1 MQTEKLNEECAV
13 FGVSLRVEEAV
24 GITYN
29 GLLSLQHRGQ
39 EGAGIA
45 VANNRSI
52 VCLKDEGL
60 VSEVFSGEEFAR
72 LPKGKVAVGHT
83 RYSTTG
89 QSCKENAGPF
99 VTEYLTG
106 RIATAHNGNITN
118 AKEIRAELAS
128 LGLNFNATSD
138 SEVVSSLIAYCINM
152 EKNSLKGV
160 AHGAGLL
167 RGAFSLIIV
176 TSKNKLIAVR
186 DKCGFR
192 PLCIGKNDIGC
203 AVASESCALETCG
216 FEFVR
221 DIKPGEVV
229 MIENGEITQTLFIE
243 QAEADNKIA
252 ANGKTADSGG
262 LCIFEYIY
270 FARPDSVIDG
280 LSVYKARYNMGLALA
295 REYPVEADGVCGVPD
310 SGLDAAYGYSAG
322 SGLPLINGF
331 VKNRYIGR
339 SFIYPTQSKRDSAV
353 RLKLNPL
360 AANIRGKRIVLVD
373 DSIVRGTTSEKIVK
387 SLKNAGPKEVHMR
400 ISSPPFR
407 HTCHYGTD
415 IDSEENLI
423 ANNMSLEE
431 ICKKIGADSLGYISI
446 EGLIDSCKKSEL
458 SFCTAC
464 FTGNKEEQYEKKNVF
479 ES

>member
-1 MQTEKLNEECAV
+1 MRTDKLNEECAV
-13 FGVSLRVEEAV
+13 FGVSLNTDEAAGV
-24 GITYN
+24 TYN
-29 GLLSLQHRGQ
+29 GLLALQHRGQ

-45 VANNRSI
+45 VVNNRSI
-52 VCLKDEGL
+52 VCHKDEGL
-60 VSEVFSGEEFAR
+60 VSEVFSGDEFVR
-72 LPKGKVAVGHT
+72 LPKGKVAIGHT

-89 QSCKENAGPF
+89 QSSKENTGPF

-118 AKEIRAELAS
+118 AKEIRSDLCA

-138 SEVVSSLIAYCINM
+138 SEVISSLLAYCINM
-152 EKNSLKGV
+152 ENNSMRGV
-160 AHGAGLL
+160 VHAAELL
-167 RGAFSLIIV
+167 RGAFSLVIA

-186 DKCGFR
+186 DPNGFR
-192 PLCIGKNDIGC
+192 PLCIGKNGIGC
-203 AVASESCALETCG
+203 AVASESCALEICG
-216 FEFVR
+216 FEFIR
-221 DIKPGEVV
+221 DVKPGEVV
-229 MIENGEITQTLFIE
+229 MIENGEITNQITVKNEEPEI
-243 QAEADNKIA
+243 K
-252 ANGKTADSGG
+252 NGGLG

-280 LSVYKARYNMGLALA
+280 LSVYESRYNMGAALA
-295 REYPVEADGVCGVPD
+295 REYPVKADVVCGVPD
-310 SGLDAAYGYSAG
+310 SGLEAAFGYSAA
-322 SGLPLINGF
+322 SGLPLVSGF

-360 AANIRGKRIVLVD
+360 AANIKGKKIVLVD

-387 SLKNAGPKEVHMR
+387 SLKNAGAKEVHMR
-400 ISSPPFR
+400 VSSPPFR

-423 ANNMSLEE
+423 ANNMSLNE
-431 ICKKIGADSLGYISI
+431 ICEKIGADSLGYISI
-446 EGLIDSCKKSEL
+446 EGLKNACKKCSL

-464 FTGNKEEQYEKKNVF
+464 FTGNAEANYEKKNVF
-479 ES
+479 ESCAV

>member
-1 MQTEKLNEECAV
+1 MHPDKLSEQHEAKEKCAV
-13 FGVSLRVEEAV
+13 FGVSLRTEEAV

-29 GLLSLQHRGQ
+29 GLLALQHRGQ

-45 VANNRSI
+45 VSNNRNI
-52 VCLKDEGL
+52 VCRKDEGL
-60 VSEVFSGEEFAR
+60 VSEVFSGEELAH
-72 LPKGKVAVGHT
+72 LPKGKVAIGHT

-89 QSCKENAGPF
+89 QSCRENAGPF

-118 AKEIRAELAS
+118 AKEIRAELAN

-138 SEVVSSLIAYCINM
+138 SEVVSSLIAYCINT
-152 EKNSLKGV
+152 EKNSLQGI
-160 AHGAGLL
+160 AHAAGLL
-167 RGAFSLIIV
+167 RGAFSLVIV

-186 DKCGFR
+186 DLDGFR

-221 DIKPGEVV
+221 DVQPGEVI
-229 MIENGEITQTLFIE
+229 MIENGEITNQVTFKKE
-243 QAEADNKIA
+243 QET
-252 ANGKTADSGG
+252 GEKTHGI
-262 LCIFEYIY
+262 CIFEYVY
-270 FARPDSVIDG
+270 FARPDSVIDN
-280 LSVYKARYNMGLALA
+280 LSVYEARYNMGHALA
-295 REYPVEADGVCGVPD
+295 REYPVEADAVCGVPD
-310 SGLDAAYGYSAG
+310 SGLDAAYGYSAA
-322 SGLPLINGF
+322 SGIPLISGF

-360 AANIRGKRIVLVD
+360 AANIKGKRIVLVD

-387 SLKNAGPKEVHMR
+387 TLKNAGAREVHMR
-400 ISSPPFR
+400 VSSPPFK

-423 ANNMSLEE
+423 ANNMSMDE
-431 ICKKIGADSLGYISI
+431 ICRKIGADSLGYISI
-446 EGLIDSCKKSEL
+446 EGLKDACKKCSL

-464 FTGNKEEQYEKKNVF
+464 FTGNGEEQFAMKNVF
-479 ES
+479 E